1 VDCSA
6 FGLGV
11 GLGVGL
17 AFCGL
22 RRVRAQRRGL
32 GRWESRHMPG
42 RGAVVLVAGAMRE
55 RMGGW
60 ATKVGDKL
68 RVRATAVGLLILSGA
83 ACNKPHSFGTGALCR
98 LSTGVEDGS

>member
-1 VDCSA
+1 MDCSA

-22 RRVRAQRRGL
+22 RRVRAQRGL
-32 GRWESRHMPG
+32 GRRESRHMPG

-68 RVRATAVGLLILSGA
+68 RVRATAVGLIILSVA
-83 ACNKPHSFGTGALCR
+83 PCIKPHSFGTGALCR
-98 LSTGVEDGS
+98 LSTGVEDGR